1 MTEKGH
7 GEKLSRKAEQA
18 IAALLEHATIK
29 AAAKACDVAERTLR
43 RWLNQDESFRQ
54 RYRQA
59 QRLVFDDAIFAMQ
72 AASVEAVATLRKN
85 LKCGNHFAE
94 NSAAIAILLH
104 GRRAIELDELQERLA
119 RIEAALARQ
128 QKGK

>member
-1 MTEKGH
+1 M
-7 GEKLSRKAEQA
+7 R
-18 IAALLEHATIK
+18 
-29 AAAKACDVAERTLR
+29 ERTMWRFLQR
-43 RWLNQDESFRQ
+43 EDFQQ
-54 RYRQA
+54 RYREA
-59 QRLVFDDAIFAMQ
+59 QRAVFDDAILKMQ
-72 AASVEAVATLRKN
+72 AAAVEAVATLRKN

>member
-1 MTEKGH
+1 MAGKPQS
-7 GEKLSRKAEQA
+7 KLTPKAEKA
-18 IAALLEHATIK
+18 IVALLESPTVTE
-29 AAAKACDVAERTLR
+29 AAKAAGISERTMWRL
-43 RWLNQDESFRQ
+43 LQQAEFQ
-54 RYRQA
+54 EQYRAA
-59 QRLVFDDAIFAMQ
+59 QRAVFDDAILKMQ
-72 AASVEAVATLRKN
+72 AAAVEAVATLRKN

>member
-1 MTEKGH
+1 MALKTQG
-7 GEKLSRKAEQA
+7 KLTVKAEQA
-18 IAALLEHATIK
+18 IAALLEKPTIEE
-29 AAAKACDVAERTLR
+29 AAKAAKVSRRTLC
-43 RWLNQDESFRQ
+43 RWLQREDFQQRFRE
-54 RYRQA
+54 A
-59 QRLVFDDAIFAMQ
+59 QRAVFDDAILKMQ
-72 AASVEAVATLRKN
+72 AAAVEAVATLRKN